1 MDKIE
6 KITKEL
12 LIELGENP
20 SREGL
25 IKTPHRVSKSW
36 KFLTGGYNQTIDQVV
51 NDAIFSVD
59 NQDMIIVK
67 DINYYSLCEHHLLP
81 FMGKVHVGYIPNGKV
96 LGLSKIPRII
106 DIYARRLQLQEQ
118 LTHQIAQGITE
129 FLNPKGV
136 GVVIEGEHMCMRM
149 RGVQKQNASMQT
161 SSMTGIFRKEKK
173 TQKNTFDSFYRIYI
187 IVNNIS
193 SHKPSSLLREYC
205 NSFIISI
212 LKLLEVCSNHR

>member
-12 LIELGENP
+12 LVEIGEDP
-20 SREGL
+20 KREGL
-25 IKTPHRVSKSW
+25 LKTPHRVSKSW

-51 NDAIFSVD
+51 NDAIFSVE

-81 FMGKVHVGYIPNGKV
+81 FMGKVHVGYIPDGKV

-136 GVVIEGEHMCMRM
+136 GVVIEGQHMCMRM

-173 TQKNTFDSFYRIYI
+173 T
-187 IVNNIS
+187 
-193 SHKPSSLLREYC
+193 REEFL
-205 NSFIISI
+205 NLI
-212 LKLLEVCSNHR
+212 N

>member
-1 MDKIE
+1 MDTIE

-12 LIELGENP
+12 LIELGEDP

-96 LGLSKIPRII
+96 LGLSKIPRIV

-173 TQKNTFDSFYRIYI
+173 TREEFLNL
-187 IVNNIS
+187 IV
-193 SHKPSSLLREYC
+193 
-205 NSFIISI
+205 
-212 LKLLEVCSNHR
+212 

>member
-1 MDKIE
+1 MDNIE

-12 LIELGENP
+12 LIELGEDP

-25 IKTPHRVSKSW
+25 VKTPHRVSKSW

-136 GVVIEGEHMCMRM
+136 GVVVEGEHMCMRM

-161 SSMTGIFRKEKK
+161 SSMTGVFRKEKK
-173 TQKNTFDSFYRIYI
+173 T
-187 IVNNIS
+187 
-193 SHKPSSLLREYC
+193 REEFL
-205 NSFIISI
+205 NLI
-212 LKLLEVCSNHR
+212 N

>member
-12 LIELGENP
+12 LIELGQDP
-20 SREGL
+20 GREGL

-36 KFLTGGYNQTIDQVV
+36 RFLVGGYNQTIDQVV

-81 FMGKVHVGYIPNGKV
+81 FMGKVHVGYIPDGKV
-96 LGLSKIPRII
+96 LGLSKIPRIV

-118 LTHQIAQGITE
+118 LTQQIAKGITE

-161 SSMTGIFRKEKK
+161 SSMTGVFRNEKK
-173 TQKNTFDSFYRIYI
+173 N
-187 IVNNIS
+187 
-193 SHKPSSLLREYC
+193 
-205 NSFIISI
+205 
-212 LKLLEVCSNHR
+212 

>member
-1 MDKIE
+1 MDNIE

-12 LIELGENP
+12 LVELGEDP

-25 IKTPHRVSKSW
+25 VKTPHRVSKSW
-36 KFLTGGYNQTIDQVV
+36 KFLTSGYNQSIDQVV
-51 NDAIFSVD
+51 NDAIFSVE

-96 LGLSKIPRII
+96 LGLSKIPRIV

-118 LTHQIAQGITE
+118 LTQQIAQGITE

-136 GVVIEGEHMCMRM
+136 GVVVEGEHMCMRM

-173 TQKNTFDSFYRIYI
+173 TREEFLNLI
-187 IVNNIS
+187 I
-193 SHKPSSLLREYC
+193 
-205 NSFIISI
+205 
-212 LKLLEVCSNHR
+212 

>member
-1 MDKIE
+1 MDNIE
-6 KITKEL
+6 KITKQL
-12 LIELGENP
+12 LIELGEDP

-25 IKTPHRVSKSW
+25 IKTPNRVSKSW
-36 KFLTGGYNQTIDQVV
+36 RFLTGGYNQTIDQVV

-136 GVVIEGEHMCMRM
+136 GVVVEGEHMCMRM

-161 SSMTGIFRKEKK
+161 SSMTGVFRKEKK
-173 TQKNTFDSFYRIYI
+173 T
-187 IVNNIS
+187 
-193 SHKPSSLLREYC
+193 REEFL
-205 NSFIISI
+205 NLI
-212 LKLLEVCSNHR
+212 N

>member
-1 MDKIE
+1 MDNIE
-6 KITKEL
+6 KITKQL
-12 LIELGENP
+12 LIELGEDP
-20 SREGL
+20 DREGL

-36 KFLTGGYNQTIDQVV
+36 KFLIGGYNQTIEQVV
-51 NDAIFSVD
+51 NDAIFTVD

-96 LGLSKIPRII
+96 LGLSKIPRIV

-118 LTHQIAQGITE
+118 LTHQIALSITE

-161 SSMTGIFRKEKK
+161 SSMTGVFRKEEK
-173 TQKNTFDSFYRIYI
+173 T
-187 IVNNIS
+187 
-193 SHKPSSLLREYC
+193 REEFL
-205 NSFIISI
+205 NLI
-212 LKLLEVCSNHR
+212 N

>member
-1 MDKIE
+1 MDNIE
-6 KITKEL
+6 KITKQL
-12 LIELGENP
+12 LIELGEDP

-36 KFLTGGYNQTIDQVV
+36 KFLTGGYNQTVDQVV

-81 FMGKVHVGYIPNGKV
+81 FMGKVHVGYIPSGKV

-136 GVVIEGEHMCMRM
+136 GVVVEGEHMCMRM

-161 SSMTGIFRKEKK
+161 SSMTGVFRKEKK
-173 TQKNTFDSFYRIYI
+173 T
-187 IVNNIS
+187 
-193 SHKPSSLLREYC
+193 REEFL
-205 NSFIISI
+205 NLI
-212 LKLLEVCSNHR
+212 N

>member
-1 MDKIE
+1 M
-6 KITKEL
+6 
-12 LIELGENP
+12 IELGEDP

-136 GVVIEGEHMCMRM
+136 GVVVEGEHMCMRM

-161 SSMTGIFRKEKK
+161 SSMTGVFRKEKK
-173 TQKNTFDSFYRIYI
+173 T
-187 IVNNIS
+187 
-193 SHKPSSLLREYC
+193 REEFL
-205 NSFIISI
+205 NLI
-212 LKLLEVCSNHR
+212 N

>member
-12 LIELGENP
+12 LIELGQDP
-20 SREGL
+20 GREGL

-36 KFLTGGYNQTIDQVV
+36 RFLVGGYNQTIDQVV
-51 NDAIFSVD
+51 NDAIFSVE

-81 FMGKVHVGYIPNGKV
+81 FMGKVHVGYIPDGKV
-96 LGLSKIPRII
+96 LGLSKIPRIV

-118 LTHQIAQGITE
+118 LTQQIAKGITE

-161 SSMTGIFRKEKK
+161 SSMTGIFRKEK
-173 TQKNTFDSFYRIYI
+173 N
-187 IVNNIS
+187 
-193 SHKPSSLLREYC
+193 
-205 NSFIISI
+205 
-212 LKLLEVCSNHR
+212 

>member
-1 MDKIE
+1 MDNIE
-6 KITKEL
+6 NITKEL
-12 LIELGENP
+12 LIELGEDP

-25 IKTPHRVSKSW
+25 IKTPYRVSKSW

-118 LTHQIAQGITE
+118 LTHQIAQAITE

-173 TQKNTFDSFYRIYI
+173 T
-187 IVNNIS
+187 
-193 SHKPSSLLREYC
+193 REEFL
-205 NSFIISI
+205 NLI
-212 LKLLEVCSNHR
+212 N

>member
-12 LIELGENP
+12 LIELGEDPN
-20 SREGL
+20 REGL

-173 TQKNTFDSFYRIYI
+173 T
-187 IVNNIS
+187 
-193 SHKPSSLLREYC
+193 REEFL
-205 NSFIISI
+205 NLI
-212 LKLLEVCSNHR
+212 N

>member
-12 LIELGENP
+12 LIELGQDP
-20 SREGL
+20 GREGL

-36 KFLTGGYNQTIDQVV
+36 RFLVGGYNQTIDQVV
-51 NDAIFSVD
+51 NDAIFSVE

-81 FMGKVHVGYIPNGKV
+81 FMGKVHVGYIPDGKV
-96 LGLSKIPRII
+96 LGLSKIPRIV

-118 LTHQIAQGITE
+118 LTQQIAKGITE

-173 TQKNTFDSFYRIYI
+173 LEKNF
-187 IVNNIS
+187 
-193 SHKPSSLLREYC
+193 
-205 NSFIISI
+205 
-212 LKLLEVCSNHR
+212 

>member
-1 MDKIE
+1 MDNIE
-6 KITKEL
+6 KLTKEL
-12 LIELGENP
+12 LIELGEDP

-51 NDAIFSVD
+51 NDAIFSVE

-81 FMGKVHVGYIPNGKV
+81 FMGKVHVGYIPDGKV

-136 GVVIEGEHMCMRM
+136 GVVMEGQHMCMRM

-161 SSMTGIFRKEKK
+161 SSMTGIFRREKK
-173 TQKNTFDSFYRIYI
+173 T
-187 IVNNIS
+187 
-193 SHKPSSLLREYC
+193 REEFL
-205 NSFIISI
+205 NLI
-212 LKLLEVCSNHR
+212 N

>member
-1 MDKIE
+1 MDKVE

-12 LIELGENP
+12 LIELGQDP
-20 SREGL
+20 GREGL

-36 KFLTGGYNQTIDQVV
+36 RFLVGGYNQTIDQVV
-51 NDAIFSVD
+51 NDAIFSVE

-81 FMGKVHVGYIPNGKV
+81 FMGKVHVGYIPDGKV
-96 LGLSKIPRII
+96 LGLSKIPRIV

-118 LTHQIAQGITE
+118 LTQQIAKGITE

-173 TQKNTFDSFYRIYI
+173 T
-187 IVNNIS
+187 
-193 SHKPSSLLREYC
+193 REEFL
-205 NSFIISI
+205 NLI
-212 LKLLEVCSNHR
+212 N

>member
-1 MDKIE
+1 MDNIE

-12 LIELGENP
+12 LIELGQDP

-25 IKTPHRVSKSW
+25 IKTPLRVSKSW
-36 KFLTGGYNQTIDQVV
+36 RFLVGGYNQTIDKVV
-51 NDAIFSVD
+51 NDAIFTVE

-81 FMGKVHVGYIPNGKV
+81 FMGKVHVGYIPDGKV
-96 LGLSKIPRII
+96 LGLSKIPRIV

-118 LTHQIAQGITE
+118 LTNQIARGITE

-136 GVVIEGEHMCMRM
+136 GVVIEGEHMCLRM

-173 TQKNTFDSFYRIYI
+173 T
-187 IVNNIS
+187 
-193 SHKPSSLLREYC
+193 REEFL
-205 NSFIISI
+205 NLI
-212 LKLLEVCSNHR
+212 N

>member
-1 MDKIE
+1 MDNIE

-12 LIELGENP
+12 LIELGEDP
-20 SREGL
+20 DREGL

-36 KFLTGGYNQTIDQVV
+36 KFLTGGYNQTIEQVV
-51 NDAIFSVD
+51 NDAIFTVD

-96 LGLSKIPRII
+96 LGLSKIPRIV

-118 LTHQIAQGITE
+118 LTHQIAQSITE

-161 SSMTGIFRKEKK
+161 SSMTGVFRKEEK
-173 TQKNTFDSFYRIYI
+173 T
-187 IVNNIS
+187 
-193 SHKPSSLLREYC
+193 REEFL
-205 NSFIISI
+205 NLI
-212 LKLLEVCSNHR
+212 N

>member
-1 MDKIE
+1 MDNIE

-12 LIELGENP
+12 LIELGEDP

-161 SSMTGIFRKEKK
+161 STMTGIFRKEKK
-173 TQKNTFDSFYRIYI
+173 T
-187 IVNNIS
+187 
-193 SHKPSSLLREYC
+193 REEFL
-205 NSFIISI
+205 NLI
-212 LKLLEVCSNHR
+212 N

>member
-1 MDKIE
+1 MDNIE
-6 KITKEL
+6 KLTKEL
-12 LIELGENP
+12 LIELGEDP

-36 KFLTGGYNQTIDQVV
+36 KFLTGGYNKTIDQVV
-51 NDAIFSVD
+51 NDAIFSVE

-81 FMGKVHVGYIPNGKV
+81 FMGKVHVGYIPHGKV

-136 GVVIEGEHMCMRM
+136 GVVIEGQHMCMRM

-161 SSMTGIFRKEKK
+161 SSMTGVFRKEKK
-173 TQKNTFDSFYRIYI
+173 T
-187 IVNNIS
+187 
-193 SHKPSSLLREYC
+193 REEFL
-205 NSFIISI
+205 NLI
-212 LKLLEVCSNHR
+212 N